1 MRILHADRHEQLFA
15 AGMAWLLLLFVV
27 GVMAATRP
35 VENQVPVHLRALA
48 GASLSRDSGALL
60 LTGGRTHDEAAEL
73 NFSLPPP
80 DPTMSRW
87 VVWVGRDPLDSLWLE
102 APTHGEMAPPPWRTV
117 ERDFFHPDPD
127 EGILPSGFILPLP
140 TTWHGE
146 ITLVLHAR
154 GGVSTALRPRV
165 LREAAAMQMAHR
177 AIALQGMIYAGL
189 FMLALLALSLYSAAR
204 DRAFLAMF
212 GSACAA
218 ILLLSAD
225 NGHLFL
231 MPAMSQLS
239 LWRGAGIWMLSL
251 LFDVAALQMLLRY
264 AQLRSGPLPGA
275 RYFDGYCIVL
285 VALAAI
291 CLLGLPVFD
300 PWLQSVVTIAWVGA
314 AAGAVVIL
322 VEAVRRRVP
331 MAGAI
336 LLLVVMAVL
345 ASAVRLGVSRG
356 WFMDML
362 WTRFGYQFTLVVAMS
377 VLMVGL
383 ISRIGE
389 FRQQRDRDRL
399 ARVDSEQKMARESA
413 RARLI
418 LALRGLRAPNAD
430 SDVEWLAF
438 RLLLESLQPHI
449 PAQASAVIAQGYHGH
464 DFLVLEPIE
473 GKDMFDIS
481 SRQLVLKRQA
491 MQGLPLQQ
499 AGTHEGRQCIEAL
512 IPLAI
517 RGPAWGALLLVRMGS
532 DGFTT
537 DEMALVDEFAR
548 IVVSHADDAVAS
560 IQLRRSAELDALTG
574 TFNRRS
580 IDQWL
585 SRAFMDAHRQ
595 KRELSLLFIDIDN
608 FKSVNDRL
616 GHAGGDHCL
625 RQVATALRSSLQ
637 AGDTL
642 GRYGGEEFVVLLPGR
657 VGADAREMGERL
669 RSAVERCEC
678 LYESHSERLT
688 VSIGVSTRLDR
699 ESTPAA
705 AVERAD
711 KALYAAKDGGRNCVR
726 VAPAGFK

>member
-1 MRILHADRHEQLFA
+1 MRILHADRHDQLFA

-35 VENQVPVHLRALA
+35 IGDQVPVHLQPVA
-48 GASLSRDSGALL
+48 GASLSRDGGALL
-60 LTGGRTHDEAAEL
+60 LSGGRTRDVATEL
-73 NFSLPPP
+73 KFSLPPP

-87 VVWVGRDPLDSLWLE
+87 VVWVGRDPVDSLWLE
-102 APTHGEMAPPPWRTV
+102 APAWRTAQS
-117 ERDFFHPDPD
+117 DFFHPHPD

-140 TTWHGE
+140 TTWHGD
-146 ITLVLHAR
+146 IALTLHAR

-165 LREAAAMQMAHR
+165 LRETAAMQAGHR
-177 AIALQGMIYAGL
+177 AIGLQCVIYAGL
-189 FMLALLALSLYSAAR
+189 FMLALLSLSLYSAAR

-218 ILLLSAD
+218 MLLVAAD

-231 MPAMSQLS
+231 MPVLNHLS
-239 LWRGAGIWMLSL
+239 LWRGAGIWTLRL
-251 LFDVAALQMLLRY
+251 LFDVAALQMLMRY
-264 AQLRSGPLPGA
+264 AQLRSGPIWSV
-275 RYFDGYCIVL
+275 RYFDGFCILL

-291 CLLGLPVFD
+291 CLLGLPVFA
-300 PWLQSVVTIAWVGA
+300 PWLQLVVTLAMVATAMAAVG
-314 AAGAVVIL
+314 IL
-322 VEAVRRRVP
+322 IEAVRQRVP
-331 MAGAI
+331 MAGAV
-336 LLLVVMAVL
+336 LLLVVLAAL
-345 ASAVRLGVSRG
+345 ASGVRAGVSRG
-356 WFMDML
+356 WVVDML
-362 WTRFGYQFTLVVAMS
+362 WTRFGYQFALMVAMA

-383 ISRIGE
+383 ISRIGD

-399 ARVDSEQKMARESA
+399 ARVDSERKMARESA
-413 RARLI
+413 RARLT
-418 LALRGLRAPNAD
+418 LAMRGLRAPNAD

-438 RLLLESLQPHI
+438 RLLLESLLPQI

-473 GKDMFDIS
+473 GKAMLDIS

-512 IPLAI
+512 IPLTI

-537 DEMALVDEFAR
+537 DEMALADEFAR
-548 IVVSHADDAVAS
+548 IAVSNADDAVAA

-574 TFNRRS
+574 AFNRRS

-585 SRAFMDAHRQ
+585 TRAFMDAHRQ

-625 RQVATALRSSLQ
+625 RQVATALRSALQ

-657 VGADAREMGERL
+657 AGADAREMGESL
-669 RSAVERCEC
+669 RSAVEGCEF
-678 LYESHSERLT
+678 LYERHAERLT
-688 VSIGVSTRLDR
+688 VSVGVSTRLDR

-705 AVERAD
+705 AVVRAD
-711 KALYAAKDGGRNCVR
+711 RALYAAKDAGRNCVR
-726 VAPAGFK
+726 VAPAVFM

>member
-27 GVMAATRP
+27 SVMAATRP
-35 VENQVPVHLRALA
+35 VVDQVPVHLQALA
-48 GASLSRDSGALL
+48 GASLSHDGGALL
-60 LTGGRTHDEAAEL
+60 LPGGRTRDVAAEL
-73 NFSLPPP
+73 KFSLPPP

-87 VVWVGRDPLDSLWLE
+87 VVWFGRDPVDALWLQ
-102 APTHGEMAPPPWRTV
+102 APLWRTV
-117 ERDFFHPDPD
+117 ERDFFHPDPE
-127 EGILPSGFILPLP
+127 EGALPSGFILPLP
-140 TTWHGE
+140 TSWQGE
-146 ITLVLHAR
+146 ITLTLHAR
-154 GGVSTALRPRV
+154 GGVSTSLRPRV
-165 LREAAAMQMAHR
+165 LHETSAMQLAHR

-189 FMLALLALSLYSAAR
+189 FMLALLALALYSAAR

-212 GSACAA
+212 ASACAA
-218 ILLLSAD
+218 ILLLAAD

-231 MPAMSQLS
+231 MPVLNQLA
-239 LWRGAGIWMLSL
+239 LWRGAGIWTLSL
-251 LFDVAALQMLLRY
+251 LFDAAALQMLLRY
-264 AQLRSGPLPGA
+264 AQLRIGPIPGA
-275 RYFDGYCIVL
+275 QYFDGYCMVL
-285 VALAAI
+285 VALAAT
-291 CLLGLPVFD
+291 CLLGLAAFE
-300 PWLQSVVTIAWVGA
+300 PWLQSVVTVAWVGTA
-314 AAGAVVIL
+314 VGAVVIL
-322 VEAVRRRVP
+322 IEAVRRRVP
-331 MAGAI
+331 MASAM
-336 LLLVVMAVL
+336 LVLVVLAAL
-345 ASAVRLGVSRG
+345 ASAVRVSVSRG

-362 WTRFGYQFTLVVAMS
+362 WTRFGYQFALVVVMA

-399 ARVDSEQKMARESA
+399 ARADSERKMARESA

-418 LALRGLRAPNAD
+418 LALRGLRGPNAD

-438 RLLLESLQPHI
+438 RLLLESLLPHV
-449 PAQASAVIAQGYHGH
+449 PTQGSSVIAQGYHGH

-481 SRQLVLKRQA
+481 RRQLVLKRQA
-491 MQGLPLQQ
+491 MQGLPMQQ
-499 AGTHEGRQCIEAL
+499 AGTHEGRQCMEAL

-532 DGFTT
+532 EGFTT
-537 DEMALVDEFAR
+537 DEMALADQFAR
-548 IVVSHADDAVAS
+548 IAVSHSDDAVAS

-585 SRAFMDAHRQ
+585 TRAFIDAHSQ

-616 GHAGGDHCL
+616 GHACGDHCL
-625 RQVATALRSSLQ
+625 RQVAAALRSALQ
-637 AGDTL
+637 PGDTL

-657 VGADAREMGERL
+657 AGADAREMGERL
-669 RSAVERCEC
+669 RCAVERCEIF
-678 LYESHSERLT
+678 YENNVERLT

-711 KALYAAKDGGRNCVR
+711 KALYAAKHGGRNCVR
-726 VAPAGFK
+726 VAPAVFM